1 MGSVVNQNDG
11 IWSNVGRDITPPPA
25 KDADLLV
32 SETTAINTYN
42 YVSTFNATTTK
53 KKYRFKSESERLQ
66 ARLGNV
72 YANCAVEPAGSIVNP
87 S

>member
-1 MGSVVNQNDG
+1 MGTVMNWNDG
-11 IWSNVGRDITPPPA
+11 IWSNVGRDITPPPS
-25 KDADLLV
+25 KDADVLV
-32 SETTAINTYN
+32 AETTAVATYT

-53 KKYRFKSESERLQ
+53 KKYRFKSEGERLQ

-72 YANCAVEPAGSIVNP
+72 YANCAVVQSTITN